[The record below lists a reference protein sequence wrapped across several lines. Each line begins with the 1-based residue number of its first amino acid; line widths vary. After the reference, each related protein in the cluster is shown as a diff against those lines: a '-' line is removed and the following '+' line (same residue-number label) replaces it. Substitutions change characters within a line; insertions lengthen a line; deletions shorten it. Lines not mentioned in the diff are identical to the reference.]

1 MMRKILAAIFI
12 LAGLAAMSVPLF
24 YHFYGNQKTNELI
37 EQFEQNVEQEHQDD
51 GEKEEEREAEAETTD
66 TKAPVSEEDAALLSS
81 GDVIGLIE
89 IEVLELK
96 YPVVEGAD
104 SKQLAYGIGHIPDTA
119 GIGSRGNCVLAG
131 HRGSRY
137 GTYFKYLNR
146 LSAGDTVKV
155 MDKEGNVYLYE
166 VISWEVV
173 GPYDNSVK
181 AQGEETELTLL
192 TCENSGT
199 MRLVYHCICKEGEE
213 HGRKQQ
219 EVPVWHGGGYSAG
232 MWSQANG
239 TGQTDGNGRRHTA
252 DQWYPCLPATP

>member
-1 MMRKILAAIFI
+1 MRKILAAIFI
-12 LAGLAAMSVPLF
+12 VAGLVAMSVPLS

-51 GEKEEEREAEAETTD
+51 GEKEEERETETEAAD

-89 IEVLELK
+89 IEALELK
-96 YPVVEGAD
+96 YPIVEGAD

-119 GIGSRGNCVLAG
+119 AVGSKGNCVLAG

-146 LSAGDTVKV
+146 LTEGDVVKIT
-155 MDKEGNVYLYE
+155 DKEGNVHFYE
-166 VISWEVV
+166 VVSSEVV
-173 GPYDNSVK
+173 GPYDNFVK
-181 AQGEETELTLL
+181 AQGDKTELTLL

-199 MRLVYHCICKEGEE
+199 MRLIYHCVYKESE
-213 HGRKQQ
+213 
-219 EVPVWHGGGYSAG
+219 
-232 MWSQANG
+232 
-239 TGQTDGNGRRHTA
+239 
-252 DQWYPCLPATP
+252 

>member
-1 MMRKILAAIFI
+1 MRKIMAVIFI
-12 LAGLAAMSVPLF
+12 TAGLAAMSVPLF

-37 EQFEQNVEQEHQDD
+37 GQFEQNVEQEHKED
-51 GEKEEEREAEAETTD
+51 GEKEEERETETEAAD

-89 IEVLELK
+89 IEALDLK
-96 YPVVEGAD
+96 YPIVEGAD
-104 SKQLAYGIGHIPDTA
+104 SKQLAYGIGHISGTA
-119 GIGSRGNCVLAG
+119 AIGSTGNCVLAG

-146 LSAGDTVKV
+146 LSEGDTVKV
-155 MDKEGNVYLYE
+155 MDKAGNVYLYE
-166 VISWEVV
+166 VVSWEVV

-199 MRLVYHCICKEGEE
+199 MRLIYHCIYKEGE
-213 HGRKQQ
+213 
-219 EVPVWHGGGYSAG
+219 
-232 MWSQANG
+232 
-239 TGQTDGNGRRHTA
+239 
-252 DQWYPCLPATP
+252 

>member
-1 MMRKILAAIFI
+1 MRKILAAVFI
-12 LAGLAAMSVPLF
+12 TAGLAAMSVPLF
-24 YHFYGNQKTNELI
+24 YHFYGNHKTNELI
-37 EQFEQNVEQEHQDD
+37 GQFEQNIEQEHKED
-51 GEKEEEREAEAETTD
+51 GEKEEEKERSEED
-66 TKAPVSEEDAALLSS
+66 TKAPISEEDAALLSS

-89 IEVLELK
+89 IEALELK
-96 YPVVEGAD
+96 YPIVEGAD

-119 GIGSRGNCVLAG
+119 AVGSIGNCVLAG

-146 LSAGDTVKV
+146 LSEGDTVKV

-166 VISWEVV
+166 VVSSEVV

-199 MRLVYHCICKEGEE
+199 MRLIYHCVYKESE
-213 HGRKQQ
+213 
-219 EVPVWHGGGYSAG
+219 
-232 MWSQANG
+232 
-239 TGQTDGNGRRHTA
+239 
-252 DQWYPCLPATP
+252 

>member
-1 MMRKILAAIFI
+1 MRRILAAIFI
-12 LAGLAAMSVPLF
+12 TAGLAAMSVPLF
-24 YHFYGNQKTNELI
+24 YHFHGSHKTDGLI
-37 EQFEQNVEQEHQDD
+37 EQFEKSVEQEQMEDD
-51 GEKEEEREAEAETTD
+51 EKEEEKKTETEAAD
-66 TKAPVSEEDAALLSS
+66 TKAPVNEADAALLSS

-89 IEVLELK
+89 IEALELK
-96 YPVVEGAD
+96 YPIVEGAD

-119 GIGSRGNCVLAG
+119 AVGSKGNCVLAG

-166 VISWEVV
+166 VVSWEVV

-181 AQGEETELTLL
+181 AQGEKAELTLL

-199 MRLVYHCICKEGEE
+199 MRLIYHCIYKEA
-213 HGRKQQ
+213 Q
-219 EVPVWHGGGYSAG
+219 
-232 MWSQANG
+232 
-239 TGQTDGNGRRHTA
+239 
-252 DQWYPCLPATP
+252 

>member
-1 MMRKILAAIFI
+1 MIRKILAAVFI
-12 LAGLAAMSVPLF
+12 TAGLAAMSVPLF
-24 YHFYGNQKTNELI
+24 YHFYGNHKTNELI
-37 EQFEQNVEQEHQDD
+37 EQFEQNVEQEHKED
-51 GEKEEEREAEAETTD
+51 GEKEEEGETGAAD
-66 TKAPVSEEDAALLSS
+66 TKAPISEEDAALLSS

-89 IEVLELK
+89 IEALELK
-96 YPVVEGAD
+96 YPIVEGAD

-119 GIGSRGNCVLAG
+119 AIGGIGNCVLAG

-146 LSAGDTVKV
+146 LSVGDTVKV

-166 VISWEVV
+166 AVSWEVV

-199 MRLVYHCICKEGEE
+199 MRLIYHCIRKEGE
-213 HGRKQQ
+213 
-219 EVPVWHGGGYSAG
+219 
-232 MWSQANG
+232 
-239 TGQTDGNGRRHTA
+239 
-252 DQWYPCLPATP
+252 

>member
-1 MMRKILAAIFI
+1 MIRKILAAILI
-12 LAGLAAMSVPLF
+12 MAGLAAMSVPLF
-24 YHFYGNQKTNELI
+24 YHFYGNHKTDELI
-37 EQFEQNVEQEHQDD
+37 EQFEQNLEQEQTEDD
-51 GEKEEEREAEAETTD
+51 EKEGEKEKEETD
-66 TKAPVSEEDAALLSS
+66 TKAPISEEDAALLSS
-81 GDVIGLIE
+81 GDVVGLIE
-89 IEVLELK
+89 IEALELK
-96 YPVVEGAD
+96 YPIVEGAD

-119 GIGSRGNCVLAG
+119 AIGGKGNCVLAG

-166 VISWEVV
+166 VVSSEVV

-199 MRLVYHCICKEGEE
+199 MRLIYHCVYKESE
-213 HGRKQQ
+213 
-219 EVPVWHGGGYSAG
+219 
-232 MWSQANG
+232 
-239 TGQTDGNGRRHTA
+239 
-252 DQWYPCLPATP
+252 

>member
-1 MMRKILAAIFI
+1 MRKILAAIFI
-12 LAGLAAMSVPLF
+12 VAGLAAMSVPLF
-24 YHFYGNQKTNELI
+24 YHFYGNHKTNELI
-37 EQFEQNVEQEHQDD
+37 EQFEQNMEQEHKED
-51 GEKEEEREAEAETTD
+51 GEKEEEKEAEAEN
-66 TKAPVSEEDAALLSS
+66 TKTPISEEDAALLSS

-89 IEVLELK
+89 IEALELK

-119 GIGSRGNCVLAG
+119 AIGSIGNCVLAG

-166 VISWEVV
+166 VVSWEVV

-181 AQGEETELTLL
+181 AQGIETELTLL

-199 MRLVYHCICKEGEE
+199 MRLIYHCIYKEGE
-213 HGRKQQ
+213 
-219 EVPVWHGGGYSAG
+219 
-232 MWSQANG
+232 
-239 TGQTDGNGRRHTA
+239 
-252 DQWYPCLPATP
+252 

>member
-1 MMRKILAAIFI
+1 MRKIMAVIFI
-12 LAGLAAMSVPLF
+12 TAGLAAMSVPLF

-37 EQFEQNVEQEHQDD
+37 EQFEQNVEQEHKED
-51 GEKEEEREAEAETTD
+51 GEKEEERETETEAAD

-81 GDVIGLIE
+81 GNVIGLIE

-137 GTYFKYLNR
+137 GTYFKYLNK
-146 LSAGDTVKV
+146 LSEGDMVKIT
-155 MDKEGNVYLYE
+155 DKDGNIHQYE
-166 VISWEVV
+166 VVSWEVV
-173 GPYDNSVK
+173 GSYDNSVK

-199 MRLVYHCICKEGEE
+199 MRLIYHCIYKEGE
-213 HGRKQQ
+213 
-219 EVPVWHGGGYSAG
+219 
-232 MWSQANG
+232 
-239 TGQTDGNGRRHTA
+239 
-252 DQWYPCLPATP
+252 

>member
-1 MMRKILAAIFI
+1 MIQKILAVIFI
-12 LAGLAAMSVPLF
+12 VAGLAAMSVPLF
-24 YHFYGNQKTNELI
+24 YHFYGNHKTNELI
-37 EQFEQNVEQEHQDD
+37 EQFEQNVEQEHMEDD
-51 GEKEEEREAEAETTD
+51 EKEEEKETETD
-66 TKAPVSEEDAALLSS
+66 TKAAISEEDAALLSS

-89 IEVLELK
+89 IEALELK

-119 GIGSRGNCVLAG
+119 AIGSIGNCVLAG

-146 LSAGDTVKV
+146 LSEGDTVKV

-166 VISWEVV
+166 VVSWEVV

-181 AQGEETELTLL
+181 TQGEKTELTLL

-199 MRLVYHCICKEGEE
+199 MRLIYHCIYKE
-213 HGRKQQ
+213 
-219 EVPVWHGGGYSAG
+219 
-232 MWSQANG
+232 
-239 TGQTDGNGRRHTA
+239 A
-252 DQWYPCLPATP
+252 D

>member
-1 MMRKILAAIFI
+1 MRKIMAVIFI
-12 LAGLAAMSVPLF
+12 TAGLAAMSVPLF

-37 EQFEQNVEQEHQDD
+37 GQFEQNVEQEHKED
-51 GEKEEEREAEAETTD
+51 GEKEEERETETEAAD

-199 MRLVYHCICKEGEE
+199 MRLIYHCIYKEGE
-213 HGRKQQ
+213 
-219 EVPVWHGGGYSAG
+219 
-232 MWSQANG
+232 
-239 TGQTDGNGRRHTA
+239 
-252 DQWYPCLPATP
+252 

>member
-1 MMRKILAAIFI
+1 MRKILAAIFI
-12 LAGLAAMSVPLF
+12 VAGLVAMSVPLS

-51 GEKEEEREAEAETTD
+51 GEKEEEREAEAEAAD

-199 MRLVYHCICKEGEE
+199 MRLVYHCICKEGE
-213 HGRKQQ
+213 
-219 EVPVWHGGGYSAG
+219 
-232 MWSQANG
+232 
-239 TGQTDGNGRRHTA
+239 
-252 DQWYPCLPATP
+252 

>member
-1 MMRKILAAIFI
+1 MRKILAVIFI
-12 LAGLAAMSVPLF
+12 TAGLAAMSVPLF
-24 YHFYGNQKTNELI
+24 YHFYGNHKTNELI
-37 EQFEQNVEQEHQDD
+37 EQFEQNVEQENKED
-51 GEKEEEREAEAETTD
+51 GEKEEESENAAENA
-66 TKAPVSEEDAALLSS
+66 KAAISEEDAALLSS

-89 IEVLELK
+89 IEALELK
-96 YPVVEGAD
+96 YPIVEGAD

-119 GIGSRGNCVLAG
+119 AIGSVGNCVLAG

-146 LSAGDTVKV
+146 LSAGNMVKIT
-155 MDKEGNVYLYE
+155 DKEGNEYLYE

-199 MRLVYHCICKEGEE
+199 MRLIYHCIAKKE
-213 HGRKQQ
+213 
-219 EVPVWHGGGYSAG
+219 
-232 MWSQANG
+232 
-239 TGQTDGNGRRHTA
+239 A
-252 DQWYPCLPATP
+252 D

>member
-1 MMRKILAAIFI
+1 MRKILAAIFI
-12 LAGLAAMSVPLF
+12 VAGLAAMSAPLF
-24 YHFYGNQKTNELI
+24 YHFYGNHKTNELI
-37 EQFEQNVEQEHQDD
+37 EQFEQNMEQEHKED
-51 GEKEEEREAEAETTD
+51 GEKEEEKETEADA
-66 TKAPVSEEDAALLSS
+66 KAPISEEDAALLSS

-89 IEVLELK
+89 IEALELK
-96 YPVVEGAD
+96 YPIVEGAD

-119 GIGSRGNCVLAG
+119 AIGSIGNCVLAG

-166 VISWEVV
+166 VVSWEVV

-181 AQGEETELTLL
+181 AQGIETELTLL

-199 MRLVYHCICKEGEE
+199 MRLIYHCIYKEGE
-213 HGRKQQ
+213 
-219 EVPVWHGGGYSAG
+219 
-232 MWSQANG
+232 
-239 TGQTDGNGRRHTA
+239 
-252 DQWYPCLPATP
+252 

>member
-1 MMRKILAAIFI
+1 MRKILAAIFI
-12 LAGLAAMSVPLF
+12 MAGLAAMSVPIF
-24 YHFYGNQKTNELI
+24 YHFYGNHKTNELI
-37 EQFEQNVEQEHQDD
+37 EQFEQNVEQEHKED
-51 GEKEEEREAEAETTD
+51 GEKEEEKEAED
-66 TKAPVSEEDAALLSS
+66 TKAPISEEDAALLSS

-89 IEVLELK
+89 IEALELE

-119 GIGSRGNCVLAG
+119 AIGNIGNCVLAG

-146 LSAGDTVKV
+146 LSAGNPVKV

-166 VISWEVV
+166 VVSWEVV

-199 MRLVYHCICKEGEE
+199 MRLIYHCIYKEDE
-213 HGRKQQ
+213 
-219 EVPVWHGGGYSAG
+219 
-232 MWSQANG
+232 
-239 TGQTDGNGRRHTA
+239 
-252 DQWYPCLPATP
+252 